1 MAEFKQ
7 DTKLMAKNSA
17 FMYINMAIRLLVGLY
32 TTRVILQALG
42 AQDFGIYNVVAGF
55 VTMFGFVSATMTSA
69 SMRFF
74 AYEIGRG
81 NMKKLNGYFNQS
93 FLCYIFI
100 VFILYLVFE
109 SVGIWFVNSNLVIPD
124 DRMYATNWIF
134 QIAILSFSIHM
145 MQVPFTSMTVAKEKM
160 VTYAIV
166 GLIDAVLKL
175 GIVFVLLYLNGDK
188 LILYAIML
196 AIIELSNFLFYF
208 FFCRVNF
215 RDETK
220 IRFFFDK
227 EMFKEIVTYSGWSL
241 FWTLANV
248 VRSQGLNIVL
258 NMFFTPVVNAAR
270 GVAYQINS
278 AVNQFVTSFYNAV
291 RPQITKLS
299 AKQNIDSMKSLVYGS
314 SIISFCLVMLV
325 AVPVLIK
332 TPYILSLWLKEVPEF
347 TVTFT
352 RLVIIV
358 AMIDTLGHPLTTAVC
373 STGKIKWFHLVTG
386 SLLIMTLP
394 ISYMLLDNG
403 MEPYVVFVVS
413 IVMSLCAQVS
423 RMVFVQNM
431 FGFEIKEYCSKVL
444 LRIALILIISYF
456 VTAVCVKVM
465 EEKMLT
471 LIITCIIS
479 WVSTTILCYY
489 VGMSKKTRV
498 MVNQYVYDALY
509 KMINKKH

>member
-1 MAEFKQ
+1 MGDFKQ
-7 DTKLMAKNSA
+7 NTKLMAKNSA
-17 FMYINMAIRLLVGLY
+17 FMYINMAIRMLVGLY

-55 VTMFGFVSATMTSA
+55 VTMFGFISATMSSA

-81 NMKKLNGYFNQS
+81 DLKKVNDYFNLTI
-93 FLCYIFI
+93 LCYILLVVTLF
-100 VFILYLVFE
+100 VVFE
-109 SVGIWFVNSNLVIPD
+109 SIGPWFINNKLVIPD
-124 DRMYATNWIF
+124 KRIYAANVVF
-134 QIAILSFSIHM
+134 QIALVSFSIHIF
-145 MQVPFTSMTVAKEKM
+145 QVPFTSMTVAKEKM

-166 GLIDAVLKL
+166 GLLDAVLKL

-196 AIIELSNFLFYF
+196 AVIELSNFLFYYL
-208 FFCRVNF
+208 FCQINF
-215 RDETK
+215 RNETK
-220 IRFFFDK
+220 IKLFFDNV
-227 EMFKEIVTYSGWSL
+227 MFKEIISYSGWSL

-248 VRSQGLNIVL
+248 VRSQGVNIVL

-299 AKQNIDSMKSLVYGS
+299 AQKKYDSMKNLVYS
-314 SIISFCLVMLV
+314 STIISFCLIMLI
-325 AVPVLIK
+325 AIPVLVK
-332 TPYILSLWLKEVPEF
+332 APYVLSLWLKDVPEN

-386 SLLIMTLP
+386 NLLIMTLP
-394 ISYMLLDNG
+394 ISYILLNQG
-403 MEPYVVFVVS
+403 MGPYIVFVVS
-413 IVMSLCAQVS
+413 IAMSLCAQMS
-423 RMVFVQNM
+423 RMVFVNKM
-431 FGFEIKEYCSKVL
+431 FGFGFKDYCSKVL
-444 LRIALILIISYF
+444 LRILLIFLVSYF
-456 VTAVCVKVM
+456 LTAIVDKYLGESLLTLLAVC
-465 EEKMLT
+465 L
-471 LIITCIIS
+471 IS
-479 WVSTTILCYY
+479 WGCIVTLCFYI
-489 VGMSKKTRV
+489 GISKNTRK
-498 MVNQYVYDALY
+498 MTKQYVYYTLC
-509 KMINKKH
+509 KKLNKKQ